1 MKRRMAR
8 LQELYLNELIDLAA
22 YSKEYNEIKGRMQA
36 AEAAKAAESREADL
50 RMLSGLDWAALYS
63 TMNGHE
69 QRELWR
75 SLLSKVFVSKDKAIS
90 VELNPDIGGALI
102 HVK

>member
-1 MKRRMAR
+1 
-8 LQELYLNELIDLAA
+8 
-22 YSKEYNEIKGRMQA
+22 
-36 AEAAKAAESREADL
+36 
-50 RMLSGLDWAALYS
+50 
-63 TMNGHE
+63 MNGHE